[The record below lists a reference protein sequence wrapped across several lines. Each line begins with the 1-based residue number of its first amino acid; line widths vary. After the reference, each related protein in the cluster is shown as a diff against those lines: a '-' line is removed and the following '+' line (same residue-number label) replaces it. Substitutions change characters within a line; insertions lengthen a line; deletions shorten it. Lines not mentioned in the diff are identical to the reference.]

1 MVKWYGTCI
10 HVPDSCDNIMAKTA
24 KTRKSY
30 AHPPKTSRSS
40 SRRSQQYSRSSLTL
54 DQRLNFIGGV
64 IVLVGVLTIVALFSK
79 SNGPLTD
86 WIAQTTSKIAG
97 WGGVIIPLALI
108 IGGTTLLLR
117 HYERLPRISYWRLA
131 GVSLLYLNILAWFH
145 FADGGGIATAKAGS
159 GGGYVGAILDRGL
172 ANTLGAAGEAVF
184 LIAWSMV
191 SLLFILN
198 VPLPE
203 IARRINE
210 FYSKYKKPNTELE
223 RQPVFK
229 FTKSKPYHV
238 KRESAVDLPEG
249 YNPIDLEEVH
259 AGENGSNPHSPKQTR
274 QGAITREQGVRAAGT
289 TAETAPVVRTRVT
302 SPPAPWSI
310 PTVNEILDP
319 ATPAAVQSHYDR
331 DRARII
337 EETLASF
344 DAPSRIVEIHRGPAV
359 TQFGVEPEFI
369 ETRTGRTRVRV
380 AKIVNLADDLA
391 LALSAPSIRIQAPVP
406 GKAYVGIE
414 VPNTELSLVSLRELI
429 ETDVFKK
436 IRSSLRFAFGKDVAG
451 KPVCADLTAMPH
463 LLIAGTTN
471 SGKSVLVNSILTSL
485 LLNNTPLDLRLVL
498 VDPKRVELT
507 GYNGIPHLLAP
518 VVVDAE
524 RVAGA
529 LQWVLREMDSRYKR
543 FSAAGVRNLMDY
555 NRRGEEHLPYI
566 VVVIDELADLM
577 MLAKEETERSITRL
591 AQLSR
596 ATGIHLIISTQRPSV
611 DVITGI
617 IKANFPARVAFMVA
631 SSTDSRVII
640 DKPGAETLLGR
651 GDMLY
656 QAPDA
661 PAANRLQGVYVSDR
675 EIQRLVDSW
684 RLIDANRRAEG
695 GNDLMSATFEYLPLS
710 VPLKQQSFFG
720 ESNQDGD
727 PMLQEA
733 IEVVRKDGKA
743 SISLLQRRLRVGYN
757 RAARLIDTLED
768 QQIIGPQQSGSQVR
782 EILNYGETI
791 NEPALEQ
798 ED

>member
-1 MVKWYGTCI
+1 M
-10 HVPDSCDNIMAKTA
+10 
-24 KTRKSY
+24 
-30 AHPPKTSRSS
+30 
-40 SRRSQQYSRSSLTL
+40 
-54 DQRLNFIGGV
+54 
-64 IVLVGVLTIVALFSK
+64 LVGVLTIVALFSE
-79 SNGPLTD
+79 SNGPLTG
-86 WIAQTTSKIAG
+86 WIAQTTSMIAG
-97 WGGVIIPLALI
+97 WGGVILPLAFI
-108 IGGTTLLLR
+108 VGGVTLLLR

-131 GVSLLYLNILAWFH
+131 GGILLYLNILGWFH
-145 FADGGGIATAKAGS
+145 FADGGGFTSAKAGL
-159 GGGYVGAILDRGL
+159 GGGFIGAFFDRVL
-172 ANTLGAAGEAVF
+172 AGSLGKAGEAVF

-203 IARRINE
+203 IANRINAI
-210 FYSKYKKPNTELE
+210 YTKIKKPQTESA

-229 FTKSKPYHV
+229 FTKSKPYHA
-238 KRESAVDLPEG
+238 KREPAVDLPEG
-249 YNPIDLEEVH
+249 YNPISLEAET
-259 AGENGSNPHSPKQTR
+259 ASENADTPHTAQQPRRT
-274 QGAITREQGVRAAGT
+274 GVTREHGVRTAAT
-289 TAETAPVVRTRVT
+289 TAETAPVVHTRVT
-302 SPPAPWSI
+302 SPPAPWPI
-310 PTVNEILDP
+310 PTVSEILDP

-344 DAPSRIVEIHRGPAV
+344 EAPSRIVEIHRGPAV

-369 ETRTGRTRVRV
+369 ETRSGRTRVRV

-429 ETDVFKK
+429 ETDAFKK
-436 IRSSLRFAFGKDVAG
+436 VRSNLRFAFGKDVAG
-451 KPVCADLTAMPH
+451 KPVCADLTSMPH

-471 SGKSVLVNSILTSL
+471 SGKSVLVNAILTSL

-543 FSAAGVRNLMDY
+543 FSAAGVRNVVDY
-555 NRRGEEHLPYI
+555 NRKGEEHLPYV

-577 MLAKEETERSITRL
+577 MLAKEDTERSITRL
-591 AQLSR
+591 AQLAR

-611 DVITGI
+611 DVITGV

-661 PAANRLQGVYVSDR
+661 PAPVRLQGVYVSDR

-695 GNDLMSATFEYLPLS
+695 GNDLVSATFEYLPLS

-720 ESNQDGD
+720 ENSLDGD
-727 PMLQEA
+727 PVLDDA
-733 IEVVRKDGKA
+733 IEVVRKEGKA
-743 SISLLQRRLRVGYN
+743 SISLLQRRLRIGYN

-768 QQIIGPQQSGSQVR
+768 QHIIGPQQSGSQVR
-782 EILNYGETI
+782 EILDYGDLVE
-791 NEPALEQ
+791 EPSLEQ
-798 ED
+798 EE

>member
-1 MVKWYGTCI
+1 
-10 HVPDSCDNIMAKTA
+10 MAKSS
-24 KTRKSY
+24 KKSKSY
-30 AHPPKTSRSS
+30 AHPPKSSRSS
-40 SRRSQQYSRSSLTL
+40 SRRGQQYSRSSLTL

-64 IVLVGVLTIVALFSK
+64 IVLAGVLTMVALYSK
-79 SNGPLTD
+79 SNGPLTS
-86 WIAQTTSKIAG
+86 WIAQTTTRVAG

-108 IGGTTLLLR
+108 IGGTVLLLR

-131 GVSLLYLNILAWFH
+131 GIILLYFNVLSWFH
-145 FADGGGIATAKAGS
+145 FIAGGGFVTARAGQ
-159 GGGYVGAILDRGL
+159 GGGYFGAFFDRIL
-172 ANTLGAAGEAVF
+172 ANSLGAAGEAVF
-184 LIAWSMV
+184 LVAWSLV

-198 VPLPE
+198 LPLAE
-203 IARRINE
+203 VATRLNLLL
-210 FYSKYKKPNTELE
+210 KKLKKPKEETP
-223 RQPVFK
+223 RQPMFP
-229 FTKSKPYHV
+229 FIKSRPYKV
-238 KRESAVDLPEG
+238 KRESPVDLPDG
-249 YNPIDLEEVH
+249 YKPLRIEDEQVAAVAGVGH
-259 AGENGSNPHSPKQTR
+259 AALPERKGMEAKEKGERRVVVS
-274 QGAITREQGVRAAGT
+274 
-289 TAETAPVVRTRVT
+289 AETTPVVHTRVT
-302 SPPAPWSI
+302 TPPAPWAV
-310 PTVNEILDP
+310 PAVNEILDP
-319 ATPAAVQSHYDR
+319 ASPTAVQSHYDR

-344 DAPSRIVEIHRGPAV
+344 DAPSRIVEIQRGPAV
-359 TQFGVEPEFI
+359 TQYGVEPEFI

-414 VPNTELSLVSLRELI
+414 VPNSELSLVSLRELI
-429 ETDVFKK
+429 ETETFRKV
-436 IRSSLRFAFGKDVAG
+436 RSNLRFAFGKDVAG

-471 SGKSVLVNSILTSL
+471 SGKSVLVNAILTSL

-543 FSAAGVRNLMDY
+543 FSKEGVRNILDF
-555 NRRGEEHLPYI
+555 NRKGEEHLPYI

-591 AQLSR
+591 AQLAR

-611 DVITGI
+611 DVITGV

-631 SSTDSRVII
+631 SSMDSRVII

-661 PAANRLQGVYVSDR
+661 PAPVRLQGVYVSDR
-675 EIQRLVDSW
+675 EIQRLVDAW
-684 RLIDANRRAEG
+684 RLIAANRRAEG
-695 GNDLMSATFEYLPLS
+695 GNDLMNATFDYQPLS
-710 VPLKQQSFFG
+710 IPLKQQSFFG
-720 ESNQDGD
+720 DSYQDDD
-727 PMLQEA
+727 PVLNEA
-733 IEVVRKDGKA
+733 MEIVRKEGKA
-743 SISLLQRRLRVGYN
+743 SISFLQRRLRIGYN
-757 RAARLIDTLED
+757 RAARLIDTLEERK
-768 QQIIGPQQSGSQVR
+768 IIGPQQMGSQVR
-782 EILNYGETI
+782 EVLDYGE
-791 NEPALEQ
+791 EAGDSDLE
-798 ED
+798 EDESQ